1 MVEFSS
7 SSFTTVSIIVP
18 TYKEV
23 ENLPILIRCIE
34 QLKDQYSNLII
45 ELLILDDNSNDGTE
59 QLPELNQAWIR
70 LIVRKENRGLS
81 QAVIDGLKL
90 ARHDIIVVM
99 DADLSHPPEKIPE
112 MIQHLNQGAD
122 FVIGSR
128 YITGAS
134 IDGNWGIFR
143 WLNSKLA
150 TLLARPLTRVKDPMS
165 GFFALSRA
173 SFQRHQNQFNPT
185 GYKIGLEL
193 LVKCRFSEIH
203 EIPIHFA
210 IRQHGVSKLS
220 IKEQFRYIQHL
231 YQLLIYRYG
240 NTNY

>member
-1 MVEFSS
+1 MVAFSNS
-7 SSFTTVSIIVP
+7 IFTSVSIIVP

-23 ENLPILIRCIE
+23 ENLPILIRRIE
-34 QLKDQYSNLII
+34 QLKDQYPNFII
-45 ELLILDDNSNDGTE
+45 ELLVMDDNSNDGTE
-59 QLPELNQAWIR
+59 QLSELNQSWIH
-70 LIVRKENRGLS
+70 LTIRKENRGLS
-81 QAVIDGLKL
+81 QAVIDGLKR
-90 ARHDIIVVM
+90 ARHDIVVVM

-134 IDGNWGIFR
+134 IDGHWGIFR

-165 GFFALSRA
+165 GFFALNRV
-173 SFQRHQNQFNPT
+173 SFERYQNRFNPT

-193 LVKCRFSEIH
+193 LVKCHYQEVH

-210 IRQHGVSKLS
+210 TRQHGVSKLS
-220 IKEQFRYIQHL
+220 IKEQLRYIQHL
-231 YQLLIYRYG
+231 YQLFIYRYSS
-240 NTNY
+240 